1 LAVVDITVAVEA
13 TGEKAYEYLCGA
25 LKLITLEPPLSGGSF
40 LPMASPV
47 NRHRKNKLQD

>member
-40 LPMASPV
+40 FAHGLPGQSASE
-47 NRHRKNKLQD
+47 K